1 MQTGWKKDYTR
12 YKDFFLNVLNA
23 YNNKPNLKIYLELFL
38 SLTTI
43 VAFSIFAIRPT
54 LLTII
59 QLTKE
64 IKDKEQTVS
73 KLDTKIKNLQ
83 IANSIIQSKPEDIKF
98 INDAIPTFSNPET
111 LIKQIEILATENSVQ
126 TIGFS
131 LSDISIIGKSSNQK
145 KTTTDAI
152 KKLAEESE
160 EFPFT
165 ISVAGSYQSLHSFLR
180 SIENLRRPVKIDNIS
195 ISSNSQDLEKKLI
208 MTISARVPYINTNNQ

>member
-64 IKDKEQTVS
+64 IKDKEQTVL

-98 INDAIPTFSNPET
+98 INDAIPTFSNSET

-131 LSDISIIGKSSNQK
+131 LSDISIIGKSTNQK
-145 KTTTDAI
+145 KTATDTI
-152 KKLAEESE
+152 KKLSDESE